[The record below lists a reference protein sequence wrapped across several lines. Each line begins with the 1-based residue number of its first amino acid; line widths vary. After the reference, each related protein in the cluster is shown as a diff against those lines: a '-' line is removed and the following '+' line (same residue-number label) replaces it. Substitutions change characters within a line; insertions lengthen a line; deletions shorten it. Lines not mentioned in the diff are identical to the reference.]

1 MYIPKRYGES
11 KNQSCPFCGKTA
23 VTENAQGVHVCIKHK
38 GEYIDAKCLCG
49 EWLDIRSGKWGPY
62 GICTR
67 CGNISW
73 SKILEAN
80 PKITPKINKSDSDGQ
95 SSDKKNEE
103 SKPKQRQYMAS
114 RSPLSGKRKET
125 VIRSD
130 ELDFM

>member
-1 MYIPKRYGES
+1 MYIPKRYGQS

-23 VTENAQGVHVCIKHK
+23 VTENAQGVYVCIKHK
-38 GEYIDAKCLCG
+38 SEYLDLKCLCG

-62 GICTR
+62 GVCDR
-67 CGNISW
+67 CGNLSW

-80 PKITPKINKSDSDGQ
+80 PKITPNSEMKKDSDSVSEPVSRPLQ
-95 SSDKKNEE
+95 KKKYMVSEKPLNG
-103 SKPKQRQYMAS
+103 SK
-114 RSPLSGKRKET
+114 KET